1 MKADMIKH
9 DSDYFVKLDKKLV
22 EVFGI
27 PERHCDDPTGFLV
40 RGILSQN
47 TNDTNRDRA
56 YERLKEKFSKWDDV
70 LAADETDIA
79 DAIRVAGLAE
89 IRAKRIKGLLMWLK
103 ERNKGRIDASF
114 LLEMPYDKALSLLM
128 GVDGIGLKTAAVFL
142 LFCGGAP
149 IFPVDTHI
157 KRIMVRLGVFPPK
170 TSADKMIKVLSKV
183 IPGDLHYRFHI
194 NLLKLGRNICTARLA
209 NCEECPISEFCEKV
223 NI

>member
-1 MKADMIKH
+1 
-9 DSDYFVKLDKKLV
+9 
-22 EVFGI
+22 
-27 PERHCDDPTGFLV
+27 
-40 RGILSQN
+40 
-47 TNDTNRDRA
+47 
-56 YERLKEKFSKWDDV
+56 
-70 LAADETDIA
+70 
-79 DAIRVAGLAE
+79 
-89 IRAKRIKGLLMWLK
+89 
-103 ERNKGRIDASF
+103 
-114 LLEMPYDKALSLLM
+114 M

-149 IFPVDTHI
+149 LFPVDTHI

-170 TSADKMIKVLSKV
+170 TSADKMIRVLSKV